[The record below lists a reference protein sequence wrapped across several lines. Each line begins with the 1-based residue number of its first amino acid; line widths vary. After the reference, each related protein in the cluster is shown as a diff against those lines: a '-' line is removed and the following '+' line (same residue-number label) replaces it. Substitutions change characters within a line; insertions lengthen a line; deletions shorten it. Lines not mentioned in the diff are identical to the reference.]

1 MFTSRA
7 EYRLNLRHD
16 TADERLTRTGY
27 SVGLASEERLAALN
41 KKTED
46 IESLQELLHHRGY
59 QGKNALEALK
69 RPEVTMDELSRDIP
83 EITIYP
89 KGTRLQ
95 LELKVKYEGYI
106 SRQDR
111 QVDRFTKL
119 EGIRIPEDFDYDAV
133 DGISSESREKLK
145 AVRPE
150 SIGQASRISGVR
162 TSDITVLLVYL
173 RK

>member
-1 MFTSRA
+1 
-7 EYRLNLRHD
+7 
-16 TADERLTRTGY
+16 
-27 SVGLASEERLAALN
+27 
-41 KKTED
+41 
-46 IESLQELLHHRGY
+46 
-59 QGKNALEALK
+59 
-69 RPEVTMDELSRDIP
+69 
-83 EITIYP
+83 
-89 KGTRLQ
+89 
-95 LELKVKYEGYI
+95 
-106 SRQDR
+106 R

>member
-1 MFTSRA
+1 MRKDVIIALDFPTGEETLSFLGLFA
-7 EYRLNLRHD
+7 GL
-16 TADERLTRTGY
+16 ERKPFVKIGM
-27 SVGLASEERLAALN
+27 
-41 KKTED
+41 
-46 IESLQELLHHRGY
+46 ELFY
-59 QGKNALEALK
+59 ALEALK
-69 RPEVTMDELSRDIP
+69 RPEITMDELSESIP
-83 EITIYP
+83 EINIYP

-119 EGIRIPEDFDYDAV
+119 EGIRIPEDFDYDKV

-145 AVRPE
+145 VVRPT